1 MKRYGLFHN
10 LCNDLAIRMT
20 GSAVVACG
28 LLAGFSSM
36 SGCKEPIEPRKSTPT
51 PTPSSSI
58 QQGAGALGQT
68 DPRCSQADFV
78 CSVASDLVTL
88 CKEKEPTNTT
98 CSDAVWNKVQWDRI
112 VALQKAGPMGACPS
126 ETWYVNTKTDP
137 LLMRS
142 SAEIKDGNIV
152 NDVDRGESV
161 KCIGIENTKDQGEW
175 MKAKANDGVEGYMK
189 KEFLST
195 TKPAGGAA
203 TGGATKP
210 SVPTHKAGA
219 AGICVRDI
227 PLKDIG
233 QKKPSSGSCASLAG
247 SPHLGSRG
255 QPWPNET
262 IVSCIEQK
270 NGAPFQIWEGVLS
283 WGCLCNVKKRAE
295 MLVEPNTACPPKWWA
310 K

>member
-1 MKRYGLFHN
+1 MKRFGLFQN
-10 LCNDLAIRMT
+10 LSNDLAVRMA
-20 GSAVVACG
+20 GSAFVSVA
-28 LLAGFSSM
+28 LLAVFSSM

-51 PTPSSSI
+51 PSPSPI
-58 QQGAGALGQT
+58 VQGAGALGQT

-88 CKEKEPTNTT
+88 CKEKEPTNTS
-98 CSDAVWNKVQWDRI
+98 CSDTVWTKVQWQRI
-112 VALQKAGPMGACPS
+112 VDLQKAGPIGACPS

-142 SAEIKDGNIV
+142 SAEIKDGNVV

-161 KCIGIENTKDQGEW
+161 KCVGIEATKDQGEW

-210 SVPTHKAGA
+210 TVPTHKAGA
-219 AGICVRDI
+219 AGICVRDVI
-227 PLKDIG
+227 MKNVAQG
-233 QKKPSSGSCASLAG
+233 KPDGGTCDSLAG
-247 SPHLGSRG
+247 QPHKGSFGRA
-255 QPWPNET
+255 WPNET
-262 IVSCIEQK
+262 IVSCIEQRSGSPIVLK
-270 NGAPFQIWEGVLS
+270 EGWWT
-283 WGCLCNVKKRAE
+283 WGCLCNVKKRVE
-295 MLVEPNTACPPKWWA
+295 QLVQPNTACPPKWWA